1 MGVTS
6 VKLEGRMKRPEYVAT
21 VTGIYRKARD
31 AGRVTRRQMD
41 QLEAVFSRQGF
52 TDGYYLGRTGQTM
65 FGIRRDNG
73 EDHALLKAA
82 RTTYESVENPRVPVR
97 FYMIVN
103 RDTAMLAVQ
112 DPQGN
117 VCKTIGPRPEPA
129 VRRGLTVE

>member
-1 MGVTS
+1 MATDVLRTGIPLSLKDNCLAPYLRELEQMGVTS

-21 VTGIYRKARD
+21 VTGIYRKAID

-52 TDGYYLGRTGQTM
+52 IDGYYLGRTGQTM

-97 FYMIVN
+97 F
-103 RDTAMLAVQ
+103 T
-112 DPQGN
+112 
-117 VCKTIGPRPEPA
+117 
-129 VRRGLTVE
+129 